1 MPAPPLPDL
10 GPNVPMRGGAIRR
23 AIGRTV
29 LKLAGWDFEGAL
41 PDLPKFVIAVV
52 PHTSNWDFVVGVFA
66 RQAIGLRAH
75 FLGKHT
81 LFRPPFGWLFRW
93 LGGTPVRRDVR
104 AGVVEQ
110 VAATF
115 ARHEQFVLA
124 LAPEGTRRRVEA
136 WRTGFYHIAREAG
149 VPIALVAFDYGRK
162 RVVVGPPTVPTGDT
176 EGDLRA
182 MRAFFDGI
190 VPRNPEGV
198 G

>member
-10 GPNVPMRGGAIRR
+10 GPNVPTRGGAIRR
-23 AIGRTV
+23 AVGRAV
-29 LKLAGWDFEGAL
+29 LRLAGWGFEGAL
-41 PDLPKFVIAVV
+41 PDLPRFIIAVA

-66 RQAIGLRAH
+66 RQAVGLRAH

-104 AGVVEQ
+104 AGIVEQ

-115 ARHEQFVLA
+115 AAHEQFVLA
-124 LAPEGTRRRVEA
+124 LAPEGTRRRVEH

-149 VPIALVAFDYGRK
+149 VPIVLIAFDYGRK
-162 RVVVGPPTVPTGDT
+162 RVVAFPAVTPTGDA
-176 EGDLRA
+176 EGDLRR
-182 MRAFFDGI
+182 MRALFGG
-190 VPRNPEGV
+190 VTPKNPEGT

>member
-10 GPNVPMRGGAIRR
+10 GPSVPARGGPIRR
-23 AIGRTV
+23 AVGRAV
-29 LKLAGWDFEGAL
+29 LKLAGWGFEGGL
-41 PDLPKFVIAVV
+41 PDAPKFVIAVA

-66 RQAIGLRAH
+66 RQAVGLRAH

-81 LFRPPFGWLFRW
+81 LFRPPLGWLFRW

-110 VAATF
+110 AAAAFT
-115 ARHEQFVLA
+115 AHERFVLA

-149 VPIALVAFDYGRK
+149 VPIALVAFDYGR
-162 RVVVGPPTVPTGDT
+162 RRIVAGPAVEPTGDA
-176 EGDLRA
+176 EADLRRI
-182 MRAFFDGI
+182 RAFFDGI
-190 VPRNPEGV
+190 VPKNPEGV